1 MPRQGNHGERDT
13 RSVNWV
19 DVASM
24 LQSLHNAYEGL
35 FIIVYDIEG
44 ARNAAGALWVRVLYY
59 PDGKSV
65 GKAQHVVCKLW
76 PSNAHRT
83 MAGMVFNLLHSMDH
97 VVDQWLRSKAG
108 SDVPF

>member
-1 MPRQGNHGERDT
+1 MARQGNHGEKDT
-13 RSVNWV
+13 RAVNWP

-24 LQSLHNAYEGL
+24 LQSLHREYEGL
-35 FIIVYDIEG
+35 FVVVFDVEG
-44 ARNAAGALWVRVLYY
+44 ARNAAGALWVRVLHY
-59 PDGKSV
+59 PDGNSR
-65 GKAQHVVCKLW
+65 GMCQHSVCKLW

-97 VVDQWLRSKAG
+97 VVDQWQRSKAG